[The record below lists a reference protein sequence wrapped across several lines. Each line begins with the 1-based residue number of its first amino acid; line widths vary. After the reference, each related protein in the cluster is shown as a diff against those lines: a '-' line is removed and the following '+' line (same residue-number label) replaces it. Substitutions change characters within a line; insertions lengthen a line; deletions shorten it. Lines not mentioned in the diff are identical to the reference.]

1 MSLGE
6 FLMYNPYN
14 WTIKFDKEDEDH
26 EEKMRK
32 EYNELVEHRQA
43 LMELIFNL
51 EEEIE
56 MYQCELEMVNQ
67 AIDNKMKKI

>member
-1 MSLGE
+1 
-6 FLMYNPYN
+6 MYNPYN
-14 WTIKFDKEDEDH
+14 WTIKYNKEDEDH
-26 EEKMRK
+26 EEKLRK
-32 EYNELVEHRQA
+32 ECNELVEHRQA

-56 MYQCELEMVNQ
+56 MYQCELDMVNQ